1 MTVSEAS
8 IKLAQI
14 KTVLEAI
21 ESEGLVFYAADDEV
35 NPKDIQE
42 LIVLL
47 MEEYKELL
55 ENLKVVTP

>member
-14 KTVLEAI
+14 NTVLKAI
-21 ESEGLVFYAADDEV
+21 ESEGLLFYAADDEV
-35 NPKDIQE
+35 NPNDIQE
-42 LIVLL
+42 LIVSL
-47 MEEYKELL
+47 MEDHKELL